1 MIGRQIANYRI
12 VEKLGEGGMGIVYL
26 GIDVQLD
33 RQVAIKMLS
42 PDLSH
47 NPELVNRFQAEAR
60 TLAHV
65 NHPNLATM
73 YAFLVIDG
81 NAFMVMEFVEGV
93 TLEYIIRRTG
103 PIKPQDAIP
112 WFKQALMGIGAA
124 HRKGIIHR
132 DIKPSNLM
140 LTPQWIVK
148 VMDFGIAKALGT
160 HGMTRTG
167 TAMGTVAYMSPEQ
180 VENRATDVR
189 TDIYALG
196 VTLYQMLSGHVPFE
210 SDSDFRV
217 MQDHVMTP
225 PPPLTRYYP
234 AAPREYDRVLFKAL
248 EKDPNNRFQ
257 SVEEFATALDQPE
270 PAPPPVYTV
279 PATNVLVP
287 ERPATQPGSLQ
298 MSVAAAPAP
307 APAVGFPVPAAE
319 TIPAGRQRISPAR
332 ILVALIVA
340 VATFFLVLYFWPN
353 KTDSGSFSSE
363 SRSET
368 RPEPQEKQSSS
379 SGSAEPVS
387 PIQSSPPPVASQT
400 IPVVVGD
407 SAVNQSTAGTITGSA
422 ASTSGDFNDSIRGI
436 IGAWIQSFRNKDAA
450 AHAACYAPIVETYFK
465 RHNVSN
471 EELFAEKQRAFDR
484 IAEIRQYDVSRLN
497 ISVGADGHPVAVFE
511 KDWDTVSTAQKT
523 FAGKEIEKLT
533 FANFAGSWKIVGE
546 EELSVLD
553 VTRQ

>member
-1 MIGRQIANYRI
+1 MVGRQIANYRI
-12 VEKLGEGGMGIVYL
+12 LEKLGEGGMGIVYL
-26 GIDVQLD
+26 GVDVQLD

-42 PDLSH
+42 PDLAH

-65 NHPNLATM
+65 NHPNLATL
-73 YAFLVIDG
+73 YAFLVING

-93 TLEYIIRRTG
+93 TLEYIIRRNG
-103 PIKPQDAIP
+103 PIHAPDAIP

-234 AAPREYDRVLFKAL
+234 AAPREYEWVLLKAL
-248 EKDPNNRFQ
+248 EKNPNNRFQ
-257 SVEEFATALDQPE
+257 SVEEFAAALDQPR
-270 PAPPPVYTV
+270 ALPPPVDAL
-279 PATNVLVP
+279 PATNLVVP
-287 ERPATQPGSLQ
+287 ERPGTQSGSLQ

-307 APAVGFPVPAAE
+307 APAVEYPVAAAE
-319 TIPAGRQRISPAR
+319 PTPAGRQRISPAR

-340 VATFFLVLYFWPN
+340 VSTFFLVLYFWPSR
-353 KTDSGSFSSE
+353 TDSGSFSSE
-363 SRSET
+363 PQS
-368 RPEPQEKQSSS
+368 EPQEKRSSS
-379 SGSAEPVS
+379 SSSAASAEPVS
-387 PIQSSPPPVASQT
+387 PVQSSPPPAASQT

-407 SAVNQSTAGTITGSA
+407 STVNQSTAGTVTGSA
-422 ASTSGDFNDSIRGI
+422 ASTNGDIADSIRGV
-436 IGAWIQSFRNKDAA
+436 IGAWVESYRNKDAA
-450 AHAACYAPIVETYFK
+450 THAACYAPIVETYFK

-471 EELFAEKQRAFDR
+471 QELLAGKQRAFDG
-484 IAEIRQYDVSRLN
+484 ITEIRRYDVSQLN

-533 FANFAGSWKIVGE
+533 FANFAGGWKIVGE